1 MDVWDFADE
10 NPRFVC
16 GPPGGGPRYGPA
28 GIAADRAAVPA
39 VLFGPFFPGSPA
51 SLVPFVSEPKKI
63 RVYAKGVGGPVDR
76 AAQSFF

>member
-16 GPPGGGPRYGPA
+16 GPPGGGPRYVPA

-39 VLFGPFFPGSPA
+39 VLFVSA
-51 SLVPFVSEPKKI
+51 SLVRIESDPRKI
-63 RVYAKGVGGPVDR
+63 RVYAYGGKRPVDR
-76 AAQSFF
+76 ARDLWIF